1 VKLHIVGDGP
11 KHEEVRRKIE
21 ELDLFQNVLMHG
33 YLPEREKIELLSS
46 SAV

>member
-11 KHEEVRRKIE
+11 KREEVRRKIE